1 MEGVDRGE
9 GPTTTT
15 VPTPDVAVVEGTPRI
30 SFDQKIAAATAIP
43 FAFFLSVRLLGGLPV
58 WLAALTLFLGA
69 PHVLATIGLYVDRDI
84 RTIAAADPVRY
95 LVVPLAAIP
104 VSVVVFGVTH
114 GAAAVL
120 AVTAFLAW
128 QTQHYTKQNIGMFAF
143 WCRARGLVSMRERE
157 RSLVRA
163 TTAVGVLG
171 ILRAMALAPGWD
183 RALQV
188 GGLALVASGALVVAT
203 SWEGRRSVA
212 LLAALAF
219 YLALHLFRV
228 DLLGAA
234 FAYQAAHGAQY
245 YLMVGQ
251 VIRRNPLAVRV
262 TIPVVLLGGVVP
274 LAALTASAFA
284 TAPLLF
290 GFAKGVA
297 AAHFL
302 ADASLWRL
310 RRPEIRRVMA
320 TRFPFL

>member
-1 MEGVDRGE
+1 MGGFDPGD
-9 GPTTTT
+9 GPTATTLAAS
-15 VPTPDVAVVEGTPRI
+15 DDGAVVRWPPI
-30 SFDQKIAAATAIP
+30 SFDRKIAAATAVP
-43 FAFFLSVRLLGGLPV
+43 FAFFLAVRLLGGLPV

-69 PHVLATIGLYVDRDI
+69 PHVLATVGLYVDRDI
-84 RTIAAADPVRY
+84 RSIAAADPVRY
-95 LVVPLAAIP
+95 VVVPLAAIP
-104 VSVVVFGVTH
+104 VSVVLFGVAH
-114 GAAAVL
+114 GAVAVL
-120 AVTAFLAW
+120 SVTAFLAW
-128 QTQHYTKQNIGMFAF
+128 QTQHYTKQNVGMFAF
-143 WCRARGLVSMRERE
+143 WCRARGLVAMSERE

-163 TTAVGVLG
+163 TTAVGILG

-188 GGLALVASGALVVAT
+188 GGLTLVALGALVVTA
-203 SWEGRRSVA
+203 SWKGQRSVA

-219 YLALHLFRV
+219 YLPLHLFKV

-251 VIRRNPLAVRV
+251 VIRRNPVAVRV

-274 LAALTASAFA
+274 LAALRASAFA
-284 TAPLLF
+284 TAPVLF